1 MKLGGKMNV
10 EVNNANLSVPQP
22 LSSDRFKKD
31 IILIESE
38 PICPSCKKT
47 LNKRPTRK
55 TRCPS
60 CGNDIYVRS
69 KPRVFSSTLLTKD
82 ESMAVDWLNK
92 LENYGIGQKDY
103 IDKREELTKKF
114 GRSPKPTDI
123 IWKLYN
129 GRIQEE
135 IKSGNLWV
143 LKSLNWDMAL
153 FLYEEGKE
161 FFESLQESQK
171 MHLMKY
177 KQQGLVKVR
186 IASSG
191 NCPACI
197 DMMGKVLAIEVALKE
212 MPIPVKDC
220 TFKLHGRTPGWC
232 GCRYIP
238 YLDDPEIDVPQSI
251 IDKRKEDARLKKVI
265 E

>member
-1 MKLGGKMNV
+1 MNA
-10 EVNNANLSVPQP
+10 EVNDANPSFPQP
-22 LSSDRFKKD
+22 LSPDRFKKD
-31 IILIESE
+31 IILIKSE

-69 KPRVFSSTLLTKD
+69 KPMVFSSTLLTKD

-92 LENYGIGQKDY
+92 LEYHGIGQKDY

-129 GRIQEE
+129 GRIQEA
-135 IKSGNLWV
+135 IKSGNLRL
-143 LKSLNWDMAL
+143 LKGLNWEMAR

-161 FFESLQESQK
+161 FIGCLQESQK
-171 MHLMKY
+171 MHLMEY
-177 KQQGLVKVR
+177 KQQRVEKVR
-186 IASSG
+186 IISG
-191 NCPACI
+191 GGCPACI
-197 DMMGKVLAIEVALKE
+197 NIIKVLAIDVALKE

-220 TFKLHGRTPGWC
+220 TKGWC
-232 GCRYIP
+232 SCRYIP
-238 YLDDPEIDVPQSI
+238 YFDDPEIDTPDSFY
-251 IDKRKEDARLKKVI
+251 EELKKEKNIGVKKSN
-265 E
+265 